1 MGELQE
7 LIPSL
12 ATTTVFA
19 ICLVVIARSEEG
31 YTWWKAALVPFAGA
45 LTGVLT
51 ELLIGVIDSPV
62 LKTVVAIIS
71 LFAVIAVIAILA
83 HRALLMSWRDG
94 SLLGV
99 GYVVVQAAVSF
110 GLLYFED
117 HQF

>member
-12 ATTTVFA
+12 ATTAVFA
-19 ICLVVIARSEEG
+19 ICLVVIARREEG
-31 YTWWKAALVPFAGA
+31 YTWWKAALIPFAGA

-51 ELLIGVIDSPV
+51 ELLIGVIESPV
-62 LKTVVAIIS
+62 LQTVVAIVS
-71 LFAVIAVIAILA
+71 LLAVIAVMAVLA
-83 HRALLMSWRDG
+83 HRVLLMSWRDA
-94 SLLGV
+94 SLLGL
-99 GYVVVQAAVSF
+99 GYVLVQAAVSF